1 MAEDKDMSFFG
12 HIGELR
18 GHLIRSILAIVIAAV
33 VVGFNINWI
42 MDHIFFGP
50 TRNDFPTFKLV
61 NEFSQW
67 ILGEDSITLPDEF
80 PVRVQRLYQQ
90 FNVMMAVSIFGG
102 VVAAFPYIVWELWR
116 FISPALH
123 PNERK
128 NSLFIINSVWI
139 LFMTGVLCGYFL
151 ILPFAV
157 NFGVIF
163 KISDIIIPLY
173 DLSDYTT
180 LFLQVVLGMGV
191 VFLFPVLIYFLT
203 NIGILNPKF
212 MKTYRRHAI
221 VLIMVVA
228 AIITPADVLSMIMA
242 ALPLLLLYEFSI
254 VMCGYTYKK
263 VQKRDAALKPGRSRW
278 RAPAGGAAR
287 SGQAGQAWRRLRARH
302 AGRRGLCHSGRA
314 GRAHPGLRG
323 RAVEQPCRR
332 AGAAG
337 CAAGRWRRQR
347 DAQAGRSRAARSAA
361 AGQGAGRAGNRV
373 LPELLDR
380 ARPGLLHRHRLRDHA
395 DRPPADRLD
404 LFGRPL

>member
-1 MAEDKDMSFFG
+1 VSDGKDMSFLG

-18 GHLIRSILAIVIAAV
+18 GHLIRSIIAIIIAAF

-50 TRNDFPTFKLV
+50 TRNDFPTFRVV
-61 NEFSQW
+61 NHFSRM
-67 ILGEDSITLPDEF
+67 ILGEDSIHLPKDF

-102 VVAAFPYIVWELWR
+102 MVAAFPYIVWELWR
-116 FISPALH
+116 FIGPALH

-128 NSLFIINSVWI
+128 NSIYIINAVWM

-163 KISDIIIPLY
+163 KISDIIVPLY

-191 VFLFPVLIYFLT
+191 IFLFPILIYFLT
-203 NIGILNPKF
+203 SIGILTPAF

-242 ALPLLLLYEFSI
+242 ALPLLILYEFSI
-254 VMCGYTYKK
+254 VMCTYTYKK
-263 VQKRDAALKPGRSRW
+263 VQKSN
-278 RAPAGGAAR
+278 
-287 SGQAGQAWRRLRARH
+287 
-302 AGRRGLCHSGRA
+302 
-314 GRAHPGLRG
+314 
-323 RAVEQPCRR
+323 
-332 AGAAG
+332 
-337 CAAGRWRRQR
+337 
-347 DAQAGRSRAARSAA
+347 
-361 AGQGAGRAGNRV
+361 GN
-373 LPELLDR
+373 LPTVQK
-380 ARPGLLHRHRLRDHA
+380 
-395 DRPPADRLD
+395 
-404 LFGRPL
+404 

>member
-1 MAEDKDMSFFG
+1 MSEGKDMSFLG

-18 GHLIRSILAIVIAAV
+18 GHLIRSIIAIIVAAF

-50 TRNDFPTFKLV
+50 TRNDFPTFRLV
-61 NEFSQW
+61 NHFSRM
-67 ILGEDSITLPDEF
+67 ILGEDSIHLPKDF

-102 VVAAFPYIVWELWR
+102 MVAAFPYIVWELWR

-123 PNERK
+123 PREKK
-128 NSLFIINSVWI
+128 NSIYIINAVWM

-163 KISDIIIPLY
+163 KISDIIVPLY

-191 VFLFPVLIYFLT
+191 IFLFPILIYFLT
-203 NIGILNPKF
+203 SIGILTPTF

-228 AIITPADVLSMIMA
+228 AIITPADVLSMLMA
-242 ALPLLLLYEFSI
+242 AFPLLILYEFSI
-254 VMCGYTYKK
+254 MMCTFTYKK
-263 VQKRDAALKPGRSRW
+263 IQKSNGNLPAVQ
-278 RAPAGGAAR
+278 
-287 SGQAGQAWRRLRARH
+287 
-302 AGRRGLCHSGRA
+302 
-314 GRAHPGLRG
+314 
-323 RAVEQPCRR
+323 
-332 AGAAG
+332 
-337 CAAGRWRRQR
+337 
-347 DAQAGRSRAARSAA
+347 
-361 AGQGAGRAGNRV
+361 N
-373 LPELLDR
+373 
-380 ARPGLLHRHRLRDHA
+380 
-395 DRPPADRLD
+395 
-404 LFGRPL
+404 

>member
-1 MAEDKDMSFFG
+1 VSDGKDMSFLG

-18 GHLIRSILAIVIAAV
+18 GHLIRSIIAIIIAAF

-50 TRNDFPTFKLV
+50 TRNDFPTFRIV
-61 NEFSQW
+61 NHFSRM
-67 ILGEDSITLPDEF
+67 ILGEDSIHLPKEF

-102 VVAAFPYIVWELWR
+102 MVAAFPYIVWELWR
-116 FISPALH
+116 FIGPALH
-123 PNERK
+123 PKERK
-128 NSLFIINSVWI
+128 NSIYIINAVWM

-163 KISDIIIPLY
+163 KISDIIVPLY

-191 VFLFPVLIYFLT
+191 IFLFPILIYFLT
-203 NIGILNPKF
+203 SIGILTPTF

-242 ALPLLLLYEFSI
+242 ALPLLVLYEFSI
-254 VMCGYTYKK
+254 MMCSYTYKK
-263 VQKRDAALKPGRSRW
+263 AQKSNGNLPAVQK
-278 RAPAGGAAR
+278 
-287 SGQAGQAWRRLRARH
+287 
-302 AGRRGLCHSGRA
+302 
-314 GRAHPGLRG
+314 
-323 RAVEQPCRR
+323 
-332 AGAAG
+332 
-337 CAAGRWRRQR
+337 
-347 DAQAGRSRAARSAA
+347 
-361 AGQGAGRAGNRV
+361 
-373 LPELLDR
+373 
-380 ARPGLLHRHRLRDHA
+380 
-395 DRPPADRLD
+395 
-404 LFGRPL
+404 

>member
-67 ILGEDSITLPDEF
+67 VLGEDSITLPDEF

-128 NSLFIINSVWI
+128 NSIFIINSVWI

-263 VQKRDAALKPGRSRW
+263 VQKRDANSK
-278 RAPAGGAAR
+278 
-287 SGQAGQAWRRLRARH
+287 
-302 AGRRGLCHSGRA
+302 
-314 GRAHPGLRG
+314 
-323 RAVEQPCRR
+323 AVQK
-332 AGAAG
+332 
-337 CAAGRWRRQR
+337 
-347 DAQAGRSRAARSAA
+347 S
-361 AGQGAGRAGNRV
+361 
-373 LPELLDR
+373 
-380 ARPGLLHRHRLRDHA
+380 
-395 DRPPADRLD
+395 
-404 LFGRPL
+404 

>member
-1 MAEDKDMSFFG
+1 MSEGKEMSFFG

-18 GHLIRSILAIVIAAV
+18 GHLIRSIIAIIIAAV

-42 MDHIFFGP
+42 MDHVFFGP
-50 TRNDFPTFKLV
+50 TRNDFPTFKIV
-61 NEFSQW
+61 NHFSRM
-67 ILGEDSITLPDEF
+67 ILGEDSIELPKEF

-102 VVAAFPYIVWELWR
+102 LVIGFPYIVWELWR

-128 NSLFIINSVWI
+128 NSIFIINSVWI
-139 LFMTGVLCGYFL
+139 LFIMGVLCGYFL

-203 NIGILNPKF
+203 TIGILNPAF
-212 MKTYRRHAI
+212 MKKYRRHAI

-228 AIITPADVLSMIMA
+228 AIVTPADVLSMMMA
-242 ALPLLLLYEFSI
+242 ALPLLFLYEFSI
-254 VMCGYTYKK
+254 LMCVYTFKK
-263 VQKRDAALKPGRSRW
+263 VQKREAK
-278 RAPAGGAAR
+278 
-287 SGQAGQAWRRLRARH
+287 
-302 AGRRGLCHSGRA
+302 
-314 GRAHPGLRG
+314 
-323 RAVEQPCRR
+323 
-332 AGAAG
+332 
-337 CAAGRWRRQR
+337 
-347 DAQAGRSRAARSAA
+347 
-361 AGQGAGRAGNRV
+361 
-373 LPELLDR
+373 LPVKY
-380 ARPGLLHRHRLRDHA
+380 
-395 DRPPADRLD
+395 
-404 LFGRPL
+404 

>member
-1 MAEDKDMSFFG
+1 MSEGKDMSFLG

-18 GHLIRSILAIVIAAV
+18 GHLIRSIIAIIVAAF

-50 TRNDFPTFKLV
+50 TRNDFPTFRVV
-61 NEFSQW
+61 NHFSRM
-67 ILGEDSITLPDEF
+67 ILGEDSIHLPKDF

-102 VVAAFPYIVWELWR
+102 MVAAFPYIVWELWR

-123 PNERK
+123 PKEKK
-128 NSLFIINSVWI
+128 NSIYIINAVWM

-163 KISDIIIPLY
+163 KISDIIVPLY

-191 VFLFPVLIYFLT
+191 IFLFPILIYFLT
-203 NIGILNPKF
+203 SIGILTPKF

-242 ALPLLLLYEFSI
+242 ALPLLILYEFSI
-254 VMCGYTYKK
+254 VMCTYTYKK
-263 VQKRDAALKPGRSRW
+263 VQKSNA
-278 RAPAGGAAR
+278 
-287 SGQAGQAWRRLRARH
+287 
-302 AGRRGLCHSGRA
+302 
-314 GRAHPGLRG
+314 
-323 RAVEQPCRR
+323 
-332 AGAAG
+332 
-337 CAAGRWRRQR
+337 
-347 DAQAGRSRAARSAA
+347 
-361 AGQGAGRAGNRV
+361 N
-373 LPELLDR
+373 LPTVQQ
-380 ARPGLLHRHRLRDHA
+380 
-395 DRPPADRLD
+395 
-404 LFGRPL
+404 

>member
-1 MAEDKDMSFFG
+1 VSEGKDMSFLG

-18 GHLIRSILAIVIAAV
+18 GHLIRSIIAIIIAAFA
-33 VVGFNINWI
+33 VGFNINWI

-61 NEFSQW
+61 NHFSRM
-67 ILGEDSITLPDEF
+67 ILGEDSIHLPKDF

-102 VVAAFPYIVWELWR
+102 MVAAFPYIVWELWR

-123 PNERK
+123 PKERK
-128 NSLFIINSVWI
+128 NSIYIINSVWI

-163 KISDIIIPLY
+163 KISDIIVPLY

-191 VFLFPVLIYFLT
+191 IFLFPILIYFLT
-203 NIGILNPKF
+203 SIGILTPMF

-228 AIITPADVLSMIMA
+228 AIITPADVLSMLMA
-242 ALPLLLLYEFSI
+242 AFPLLILYEFSI
-254 VMCGYTYKK
+254 MMCNITYKR
-263 VQKRDAALKPGRSRW
+263 VQKANGNL
-278 RAPAGGAAR
+278 PAV
-287 SGQAGQAWRRLRARH
+287 QK
-302 AGRRGLCHSGRA
+302 
-314 GRAHPGLRG
+314 
-323 RAVEQPCRR
+323 
-332 AGAAG
+332 
-337 CAAGRWRRQR
+337 
-347 DAQAGRSRAARSAA
+347 
-361 AGQGAGRAGNRV
+361 
-373 LPELLDR
+373 
-380 ARPGLLHRHRLRDHA
+380 
-395 DRPPADRLD
+395 
-404 LFGRPL
+404 

>member
-1 MAEDKDMSFFG
+1 MSEGKDMSFLG

-18 GHLIRSILAIVIAAV
+18 GHLVRSIIAIIIAAL

-50 TRNDFPTFKLV
+50 TRNDFPTFRIV
-61 NEFSQW
+61 NHFSRI
-67 ILGEDSITLPDEF
+67 ILGDDSIHLPKEF

-102 VVAAFPYIVWELWR
+102 MVAAFPYIVWELWR
-116 FISPALH
+116 FIGPALH
-123 PNERK
+123 PRERK
-128 NSLFIINSVWI
+128 NSIFIINAVWI

-180 LFLQVVLGMGV
+180 LFLQVVLGMGI
-191 VFLFPVLIYFLT
+191 VFLFPILIYFLT
-203 NIGILNPKF
+203 SIGILNPKF

-254 VMCGYTYKK
+254 VMCAYTYKK
-263 VQKRDAALKPGRSRW
+263 VQKRDGNL
-278 RAPAGGAAR
+278 PAV
-287 SGQAGQAWRRLRARH
+287 QK
-302 AGRRGLCHSGRA
+302 
-314 GRAHPGLRG
+314 
-323 RAVEQPCRR
+323 
-332 AGAAG
+332 
-337 CAAGRWRRQR
+337 
-347 DAQAGRSRAARSAA
+347 
-361 AGQGAGRAGNRV
+361 
-373 LPELLDR
+373 
-380 ARPGLLHRHRLRDHA
+380 
-395 DRPPADRLD
+395 
-404 LFGRPL
+404 

>member
-67 ILGEDSITLPDEF
+67 VLGEDSITLPDEF

-263 VQKRDAALKPGRSRW
+263 VQKRDAGLKTVQKS
-278 RAPAGGAAR
+278 
-287 SGQAGQAWRRLRARH
+287 
-302 AGRRGLCHSGRA
+302 
-314 GRAHPGLRG
+314 
-323 RAVEQPCRR
+323 
-332 AGAAG
+332 
-337 CAAGRWRRQR
+337 
-347 DAQAGRSRAARSAA
+347 
-361 AGQGAGRAGNRV
+361 
-373 LPELLDR
+373 
-380 ARPGLLHRHRLRDHA
+380 
-395 DRPPADRLD
+395 
-404 LFGRPL
+404 

>member
-1 MAEDKDMSFFG
+1 VSEDKDMSFWG

-18 GHLIRSILAIVIAAV
+18 GHLIRSIIAIVVAAIL
-33 VVGFNINWI
+33 VGFNINWI

-61 NEFSQW
+61 NDFSRW
-67 ILGEDSITLPDEF
+67 LLGEDSITLPDEF

-102 VVAAFPYIVWELWR
+102 IVAAFPYIVWELWR

-128 NSLFIINSVWI
+128 NSIFIINSVWI

-254 VMCGYTYKK
+254 IMCGYTYKK
-263 VQKRDAALKPGRSRW
+263 VQKREAAVQK
-278 RAPAGGAAR
+278 
-287 SGQAGQAWRRLRARH
+287 
-302 AGRRGLCHSGRA
+302 
-314 GRAHPGLRG
+314 
-323 RAVEQPCRR
+323 V
-332 AGAAG
+332 
-337 CAAGRWRRQR
+337 
-347 DAQAGRSRAARSAA
+347 
-361 AGQGAGRAGNRV
+361 
-373 LPELLDR
+373 
-380 ARPGLLHRHRLRDHA
+380 
-395 DRPPADRLD
+395 
-404 LFGRPL
+404 